1 MVKSEAMRY
10 ACPEVDLHSLRA
22 DEALIRL
29 DLFLNE
35 AFVSGSPWVRVIH
48 GEGTGA
54 LRQAVQGM
62 LRHHPLVKS
71 FRSGVVGEG
80 GAGVTLAEL
89 QRR

>member
-1 MVKSEAMRY
+1 MRY

-29 DLFLNE
+29 DMFLNE

-48 GEGTGA
+48 GKGTGA
-54 LRQAVQGM
+54 LRQAAQGM

-71 FRSGVVGEG
+71 FRSGVEGEG

-89 QRR
+89 QEK

>member
-1 MVKSEAMRY
+1 MRY
-10 ACPEVDLHSLRA
+10 AYPEVDLHALTA

-29 DLFLNE
+29 DMFLNE

-48 GEGTGA
+48 GKGTGV

-62 LRHHPLVKS
+62 LRHHPLVRS
-71 FRSGVVGEG
+71 FRPGREGEG

-89 QRR
+89 QLR